1 MSKPQPLKK
10 LILICCRAKLYQG
23 EKCRCAHMSNIIL
36 RNIRKY
42 HNKLHSMKTVKIGKT
57 PITYSSIN
65 AFVRSSKNANDTM
78 NKTREAIVDGIIN
91 KKIPDEYFNRSR
103 RWNLL
108 CKAVESFVWDI
119 FPCVDLNTQH
129 VTCYQRGGRKYNYDF
144 DFILKEGTEILETVH
159 IELKFNAGNVDDTPQ
174 FASPMKP
181 SQYMSKS
188 FEEYHYTKV
197 LPKITAV
204 CVETHEIKMPNESE
218 YMKQIHS
225 NKPKCMAAHQKL
237 YYEGCKGSSKFTHDS
252 KAIAFYEAALEK
264 SKAGI
269 YDFIQET
276 DLNHEKLTSYLME
289 SQKGKIYMLYSN
301 SKFVKQQI
309 DVRDYIIVN
318 VIKNPDKS
326 RYECL
331 TETGIKLN
339 VLLRWKNGN
348 GIAFPAFQI
357 KSHRRS
363 L

>member
-1 MSKPQPLKK
+1 MSKVKK
-10 LILICCRAKLYQG
+10 LVLACCRAKLYQG
-23 EKCRCAHMSNIIL
+23 ETCCCAHSNTIV
-36 RNIRKY
+36 RNVRNY
-42 HNKLHSMKTVKIGKT
+42 YNKLHSMKNVKIGKI

-91 KKIPDEYFNRSR
+91 GKIPDEYFRKSR

-108 CKAVESFVWDI
+108 RTAVMSFVQEV
-119 FPCVDLNTQH
+119 FPNLDLTNTNKR

-144 DFILKEGTEILETVH
+144 DFILKEGKDILETFH
-159 IELKFNAGNVDDTPQ
+159 IELKFNAGDVDDTPQ

-188 FEEYHYTKV
+188 FEEYHYTNV
-197 LPKITAV
+197 LPSITAV
-204 CVETHEIKMPNESE
+204 YGDTDKVTMPNESE
-218 YMKQIHS
+218 YMKQIHN

-237 YYEGCKGSSKFTHDS
+237 YYEGCKGSSKFTDDP

-264 SKAGI
+264 SKTGI
-269 YDFIQET
+269 FDFIQEA

-301 SKFVKQQI
+301 GKFVKQEV
-309 DVRDYIIVN
+309 DLRDYNIIAVT
-318 VIKNPDKS
+318 KNPDKS
-326 RYECL
+326 RYECV

-357 KSHRRS
+357 RAQR
-363 L
+363 